1 MPIPTHCPNPTCTA
15 HTSPPDNWLRPYGF
29 YPTQAHGIVRRYRC
43 RYCGTTCST
52 QTESMHYAANRRLPL
67 RAIVDSLL
75 EGASQREIARRYRVS
90 PMTIHNAI
98 IRIGRQAIAAQ
109 AVLLAHLRPRPRLV
123 FDGLRSFVTSQD
135 YPCDLTTLVDA
146 EGETI
151 LAITHGVFRR
161 GGRMTKLQRRRKEA
175 KQQHWQIP
183 HGTMSRSISKI
194 WNELWAYL
202 DTDASPGPAIVD
214 TDQHR
219 GYLRIGQR
227 LTIYR
232 RLHQE
237 DRVEHRRTSSTAA
250 RTVHNPLF
258 PVNYVD
264 RLIRHRLREHT
275 RETIAFGRHSAMQL
289 YRMWIFAWDLNTRRE
304 WRVKQPEKGGHA
316 RQGSLTEEGWRVM
329 NRINREF
336 FRRRVDVHGY
346 IVAGSLAEAW
356 KAQVVTPPIRWVK
369 GQNGQDGQ
377 EEPAGTTVRVPRYT
391 LRDLARAA

>member
-1 MPIPTHCPNPTCTA
+1 MPIPTHCPNRSCTA
-15 HTSPPDNWLRPYGF
+15 HTDPPDNWFRPYGF
-29 YPTQAHGIVRRYRC
+29 YSTKAHGTVRRYRC

-52 QTESMHYAANRRLPL
+52 QTESMHYAANRHLPL
-67 RAIVDSLL
+67 RAIVDCLL
-75 EGASQREIARRYRVS
+75 EGASQREIARRYHVS
-90 PMTIHNAI
+90 PMTIHNAV

-109 AVLLAHLRPRPRLV
+109 AVLLSHLRPRPRLV

-161 GGRMTKLQRRRKEA
+161 GGRMTRLQRKRKEA
-175 KQQHWQIP
+175 KQEHWQIP
-183 HGTMSRSISKI
+183 HGTMSRSISTI
-194 WNELWAYL
+194 WNELWNYL
-202 DTDASPGPAIVD
+202 DTESEPGPAIID

-219 GYLRIGQR
+219 GYRRIGERSEVYQM
-227 LTIYR
+227 LR
-232 RLHQE
+232 RE
-237 DRVEHRRTSSTAA
+237 NKAEHRTTSSLAA

-304 WRVKQPEKGGHA
+304 WRVKQPEEGRHA
-316 RQGSLTEEGWRVM
+316 EQGSLTDEGRRVM

-336 FRRRVDVHGY
+336 FRRRVDVRRCK
-346 IVAGSLAEAW
+346 IPGSLSEAW
-356 KAQVVTPPIRWVK
+356 KAEVVTPPIRWK
-369 GQNGQDGQ
+369 TGQD
-377 EEPAGTTVRVPRYT
+377 GTTVRVPAYT

>member
-1 MPIPTHCPNPTCTA
+1 MPTPTHCPNPACAA
-15 HTSPPDNWLRPYGF
+15 HTAPPTRWLRPYGF
-29 YPTQAHGIVRRYRC
+29 YTTKAHGTVRRYRC

-52 QTESMHYAANRRLPL
+52 QTESMHYAANRHLPL
-67 RAIVDSLL
+67 RAIADSVL
-75 EGASQREIARRYRVS
+75 EGASQREISRRYHVS

-109 AVLLAHLRPRPRLV
+109 AVLLSHLNRRPRLV

-161 GGRMTKLQRRRKEA
+161 GGRMTRLQRRRVEA
-175 KQQHWQIP
+175 KREHWQIP
-183 HGTMSRSISKI
+183 HGTMSRSISTI
-194 WNELWAYL
+194 WNELWNYL
-202 DTDASPGPAIVD
+202 DADLSPGPAIID
-214 TDQHR
+214 TDRHR
-219 GYLRIGQR
+219 GYRRIGERSETYQLLR
-227 LTIYR
+227 KE
-232 RLHQE
+232 HK
-237 DRVEHRRTSSTAA
+237 VEHRTTSSTAA

-289 YRMWIFAWDLNTRRE
+289 YRMWLFAWDLNTRRE
-304 WRVKQPEKGGHA
+304 WRVKLPEKGCHA
-316 RQGSLTEEGWRVM
+316 EQGSLTEEGRRTV

-336 FRRRVDVHGY
+336 FRRRVDLHGCT
-346 IVAGSLAEAW
+346 VAESLREAW
-356 KAQVVTPPIRWVK
+356 TAEVVTPPIRWKV
-369 GQNGQDGQ
+369 GQ
-377 EEPAGTTVRVPRYT
+377 EGTTVRVPEYT